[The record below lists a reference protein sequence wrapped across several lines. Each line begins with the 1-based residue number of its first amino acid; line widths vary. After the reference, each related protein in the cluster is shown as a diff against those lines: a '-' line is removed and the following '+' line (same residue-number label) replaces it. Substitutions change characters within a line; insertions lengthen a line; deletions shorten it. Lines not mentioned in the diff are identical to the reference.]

1 MEIQHRKK
9 QLKKRLSKNSNL
21 SIWLIEI
28 LKIQITLLIEIECQ
42 IFLENWLKMNK
53 KLINLDL
60 KSAQD

>member
-1 MEIQHRKK
+1 MEIQPRKK

-28 LKIQITLLIEIECQ
+28 LKILIILLIEIECQ
-42 IFLENWLKMNK
+42 IFLENWLKMIK